1 MEPPDDTAQL
11 FPRSAPLP
19 QPSPRGMGTYQ
30 PALEAEAPVRFAEG
44 YDAYAHSLHD
54 RGLSAASLA
63 GDLSALIEVLA
74 EDTGLTPELE
84 YSAAIFLG
92 TSVATPSPSAEWAVR
107 GEPLIGP
114 AGLSDTPLLSVLR
127 QLRKHPHRH
136 EEFTGALNGTM
147 SAAG

>member
-1 MEPPDDTAQL
+1 MEPHDETAQL
-11 FPRSAPLP
+11 FPHPAPLP
-19 QPSPRGMGTYQ
+19 QPSPRGMGTYE

-63 GDLSALIEVLA
+63 GDLSALIKVLSEVT
-74 EDTGLTPELE
+74 DLTPELE

-92 TSVATPSPSAEWAVR
+92 NSIATRYPSAEWSVI
-107 GEPLIGP
+107 GEPMIGP
-114 AGLSDTPLLSVLR
+114 GSLGGTPVLSVLR
-127 QLRKHPHRH
+127 QLQKHPHRH
-136 EEFTGALNGTM
+136 EEFTDALNRTM